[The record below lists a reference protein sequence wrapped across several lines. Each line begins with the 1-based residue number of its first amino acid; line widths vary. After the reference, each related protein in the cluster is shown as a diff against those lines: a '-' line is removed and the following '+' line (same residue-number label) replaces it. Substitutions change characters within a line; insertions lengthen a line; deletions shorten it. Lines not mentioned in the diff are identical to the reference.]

1 VEEGDVGDVGADER
15 SGPVHD
21 RLEDDLQ
28 IEVRFQGGTVLSRR
42 ELEVAD
48 LVANGMSDR
57 EIAAQLVIAQR
68 TAESHVQ
75 HILTKLGFKSRSQ
88 IAAWAVTGKVSDRER
103 RPPFDPH

>member
-15 SGPVHD
+15 SGPVYD

-75 HILTKLGFKSRSQ
+75 HILTSLAHR
-88 IAAWAVTGKVSDRER
+88 
-103 RPPFDPH
+103 